1 MSDEK
6 ETSTTK
12 VPPPTI
18 TDPYG
23 KDHGLITM
31 TGQAV
36 GPDPLGPNLVLK
48 IDGVNQSYR
57 ILLSLPASA
66 QLSKTL
72 SEAVQKYLYGEN
84 LK

>member
-36 GPDPLGPNLVLK
+36 GPDPLGPNLVLTD
-48 IDGVNQSYR
+48 IPQVAWALR
-57 ILLSLPASA
+57 
-66 QLSKTL
+66 
-72 SEAVQKYLYGEN
+72 
-84 LK
+84 